1 VINPRYNE
9 IVTELRV
16 SESLEKVASFDDE
29 ELAANAMLRQAEL
42 CDGLFVHV
50 QKLASELPVSKD
62 LPCKEAA
69 VAQML
74 SFALSIRETHE
85 ATGEKLAA
93 SPEEITDSLAKLATA
108 VFVDQ
113 VLGDQMG
120 KMAGAERDATRAVQ
134 LLGREYAVHLMRGF
148 LA

>member
-1 VINPRYNE
+1 MINPRYTE
-9 IVTELRV
+9 ILTELRV
-16 SESLEKVASFDDE
+16 GQSLEKVASCNDD

-50 QKLASELPVSKD
+50 RKLAAELPVSAD
-62 LPCKEAA
+62 LPRKEAS
-69 VAQML
+69 VSQML
-74 SFALSIRETHE
+74 SFMLSLRETHE
-85 ATGEKLAA
+85 ATGEKLASEPTA
-93 SPEEITDSLAKLATA
+93 ITDVLVKFATA

-113 VLGDQMG
+113 VLEEQLD